1 MENLFIGYVR
11 CSTCKKA
18 QKWLKDN
25 NIEFKQREIVED
37 VPTKDELNKWINISG
52 KEIKSFFNTSGLVYK
67 ELNLKDKLAKMS
79 EDEEIELLAS
89 NGKLIKR
96 PIFVNDN
103 VVLLG
108 FKEQE
113 WKEKLIN

>member
-1 MENLFIGYVR
+1 MENLFIGYSK

-18 QKWLKDN
+18 QKWLEDN
-25 NIEFKQREIVED
+25 KIEFKQREIVED
-37 VPTKDELNKWINISG
+37 IPTKDELNKWINVSG

-67 ELNLKDKLAKMS
+67 ELNLKDKLAEMS
-79 EDEEIELLAS
+79 EDEKVELLAS